1 MNCPGCSAALQPDA
15 KFCGECGARARHVC
29 ASCGSLN
36 PVSHRFCSEC
46 GGALGGG
53 SKPLE
58 AAPAPPPAP
67 SVPAAKLP
75 NAVLAER
82 RQITV
87 MFCDMVGSTALSTR
101 LDPEDL
107 HAVLASYHR
116 CVDAVAA
123 AHGATV
129 AQYLGDGAL
138 LYFGYPRAQERDAE
152 QAVLAGLALIEAASG
167 LVAAGEPLRV
177 RVGIETGLAMVGDLF
192 VGSHERGAIGET
204 PNIAARLQGVAE
216 PMSIVIGPKTQE
228 LVKRAFELAPLEVGE
243 LKGLGPDVR
252 PWRVIRERD
261 APLAMGEGTPPKL
274 QGRAKEA
281 QALHA
286 AWREARSGR
295 GRAIFLSG
303 EPGIGKSSLATAAFA
318 EIGEARKL
326 RLACAS
332 DHEGTALHPLI
343 RALTQAAGITRED
356 EASVRR
362 AKLDLTL
369 AAAGLGESAIE
380 RIAEIMNLG
389 SSSPP
394 PDVFLTPQQRR
405 DDLLAALCDFLL
417 GGPGRPTAILW
428 EDVHWID
435 PTSRELMDRLAVRLA
450 ETPALLILTYRPG
463 FVPPWQGD
471 HIQAIVLKR
480 LNARQ
485 SAALAA
491 RVAGDRELPPELMA
505 RIIERTDG
513 NPLYVEEFTRAVLDN
528 HGRLDLEQHAASLTV
543 PSTLQASLMARLD
556 RLGPARDLAQVCAAI
571 GRSFTYELVAAVAEV
586 GDGSLRGGLND
597 LVHSEIL
604 TPQRASSMAA
614 TTYSF
619 KHALLREAAYSSM
632 LKSRRRGIHARVA
645 QAIESVFPELA
656 EEQPELLAHHHAA
669 AGERRRAAD
678 YLLKASRMSLGRSAA
693 VEAAKHARDGLALLA
708 EEGGGTAPAGDAA
721 AAALHLAHGRALI
734 ILKGEHAVETGA
746 AFRSAQAHAS
756 ADPQTL
762 FIVLDGLC
770 AHHFSRRELSQA
782 IAAAEQILALG
793 AEEGARRD
801 PHVTITGLRARGS
814 ASFLIGEF
822 GTARASFEQLL
833 ALCRTVPDADLVG
846 RSRGD
851 PRVSSLSFLSLVA
864 AVQGRAA
871 EALQH
876 SSQSQTLAQATR
888 HPPSQT
894 FALRIVAFLHTLFE
908 NWAEVLKAAQAIIRI
923 ARKHAFP
930 VWEQEGRFFEQ
941 LALHAMRGDAS
952 ALKGMEQALETMSGG
967 LAVWPFFV
975 GAVGT
980 ARAEAGDLE
989 GADRLLRVALNN
1001 ARDSGELWYAPELL
1015 RKRAALVMK
1024 MPRLNESAED
1034 LRAEAL
1040 EIARRQEA
1048 ELWIRRLLPTGQPP
1062 ACQLTGMPVESCPF
1076 AVHEEATSICACEK
1090 ARRGRHSFPNGGR
1103 DGAPLTDA

>member
-1 MNCPGCSAALQPDA
+1 M
-15 KFCGECGARARHVC
+15 
-29 ASCGSLN
+29 
-36 PVSHRFCSEC
+36 
-46 GGALGGG
+46 
-53 SKPLE
+53 
-58 AAPAPPPAP
+58 
-67 SVPAAKLP
+67 
-75 NAVLAER
+75 
-82 RQITV
+82 
-87 MFCDMVGSTALSTR
+87 
-101 LDPEDL
+101 
-107 HAVLASYHR
+107 
-116 CVDAVAA
+116 
-123 AHGATV
+123 
-129 AQYLGDGAL
+129 
-138 LYFGYPRAQERDAE
+138 
-152 QAVLAGLALIEAASG
+152 
-167 LVAAGEPLRV
+167 
-177 RVGIETGLAMVGDLF
+177 
-192 VGSHERGAIGET
+192 
-204 PNIAARLQGVAE
+204 
-216 PMSIVIGPKTQE
+216 
-228 LVKRAFELAPLEVGE
+228 
-243 LKGLGPDVR
+243 
-252 PWRVIRERD
+252 IRERD
-261 APLAMGEGTPPKL
+261 STLALNEGTRPKL

-281 QALHA
+281 QALMT

-295 GRAIFLSG
+295 GQVILLSG
-303 EPGIGKSSLATAAFA
+303 EPGIGKSSLAGGAFA
-318 EIGEARKL
+318 EIREARKL
-326 RLACAS
+326 RLVCSS
-332 DHEGTALHPLI
+332 DHAGTALHPVI

-356 EASVRR
+356 EAATRR
-362 AKLDLTL
+362 AKLDRAL
-369 AAAGLGESAIE
+369 AEAGLGAPAIE
-380 RIAEIMNLG
+380 RIAEVMNLG
-389 SSSPP
+389 RPTP
-394 PDVFLTPQQRR
+394 EPDVFLTPQQRR
-405 DDLLAALCDFLL
+405 EELLTALCDFLL
-417 GGPGRPTAILW
+417 GGPGRPTAVLW

-435 PTSRELMDRLAVRLA
+435 PTSRELMDRLTVRIA
-450 ETPALLILTYRPG
+450 EAPAFLILTHRPD
-463 FVPPWQGD
+463 FVPPWRGD
-471 HIQAIVLKR
+471 HVRDIVLKR

-491 RVAGDRELPPELMA
+491 EIAGDRELPPELLA

-513 NPLYVEEFTRAVLDN
+513 NPLYVEEFTRAVLEN

-571 GRSFTYELVAAVAEV
+571 GRSFTYELVAAVAEL
-586 GDGSLRGGLND
+586 GDGNLRGSLND
-597 LVHSEIL
+597 LVRSEIL

-656 EEQPELLAHHHAA
+656 EEQPELLAHHHGA

-708 EEGGGTAPAGDAA
+708 EEGGGTGPTGDAG

-734 ILKGEHAVETGA
+734 ILKGEHAAETGA
-746 AFRSAQAHAS
+746 AFRSAQAHAGQ
-756 ADPQTL
+756 DPQML
-762 FIVLDGLC
+762 FVVLDGLC

-793 AEEGARRD
+793 AEEGARHD

-822 GTARASFEQLL
+822 STARACFEELL

-871 EALQH
+871 EALAH
-876 SSQSQTLAQATR
+876 SAESQTLAQATR
-888 HPPSQT
+888 HPPSHT
-894 FALRIVAFLHTLFE
+894 FALRIAAFLHTLFE
-908 NWAEVLKAAQAIIRI
+908 NWGEVLKAAQAIIRI

-941 LALHAMRGDAS
+941 LALHATRGEAS
-952 ALKGMEQALETMSGG
+952 ALKGMEEALETMSGG

-980 ARAEAGDLE
+980 ARADAGDLE
-989 GADRLLRVALNN
+989 TADRLLRVALNN

-1015 RKRAALVMK
+1015 RKRAALVTR
-1024 MPRLNESAED
+1024 MPGLNESADD

-1048 ELWIRRLLPTGQPP
+1048 ELWIRRLLPTGEPP
-1062 ACQLTGMPVESCPF
+1062 ACRLTGTAVEHCPF
-1076 AVHEEATSICACEK
+1076 AAHAPGNGPGTSTCACEQ
-1090 ARRGRHSFPNGGR
+1090 ARQGRSALPPRGR

>member
-15 KFCGECGARARHVC
+15 KFCGECGARARHAC
-29 ASCGSLN
+29 GSCGSLN
-36 PVSHRFCSEC
+36 PVAHKFCSEC
-46 GGALGGG
+46 GGALGGAAKVQAA
-53 SKPLE
+53 SP
-58 AAPAPPPAP
+58 APAPAPKPPDAP
-67 SVPAAKLP
+67 
-75 NAVLAER
+75 LAER

-87 MFCDMVGSTALSTR
+87 MFCDMVGSTALSTQ

-107 HAVLASYHR
+107 HAVLSAYHR
-116 CVDAVAA
+116 CVDAIAA

-138 LYFGYPRAQERDAE
+138 LYFGFPRAQERDAE
-152 QAVLAGLALIEAASG
+152 QAVRAGLALIEAVAG
-167 LVAAGEPLRV
+167 LAAGGEPLRV

-192 VGSHERGAIGET
+192 AGSHERGAIGET
-204 PNIAARLQGVAE
+204 PNIAARLQSVAE
-216 PMSIVIGPKTQE
+216 PMSVVIGPRTE
-228 LVKRAFELAPLEVGE
+228 GLVRRAFELEALEVGA
-243 LKGLGPDVR
+243 LKGLGPGVR

-261 APLAMGEGTPPKL
+261 PALAPGDAAPPKL
-274 QGRAKEA
+274 QGRTKEM
-281 QALHA
+281 QALLA
-286 AWREARSGR
+286 AWREARTGR
-295 GRAIFLSG
+295 GRALFLSG
-303 EPGIGKSSLATAAFA
+303 EPGIGKSSLAAGAFA
-318 EIGEARKL
+318 EMREARRL
-326 RLACAS
+326 RLACSS
-332 DHEGTALHPLI
+332 DHEGAALHPVI
-343 RALTQAAGITRED
+343 RALTIAAGIARED
-356 EASVRR
+356 EASARR
-362 AKLDLTL
+362 GKLDRAL
-369 AAAGLGESAIE
+369 AAAGLGDRAIE
-380 RIAEIMNLG
+380 RIAEIMNLA
-389 SSSPP
+389 SAAPA
-394 PDVFLTPQQRR
+394 PDIFLTPQQRR
-405 DDLLAALCDFLL
+405 DALLTALCDFLL

-435 PTSRELMDRLAVRLA
+435 PTSRELMDRLTLRLA
-450 ETPALLILTYRPG
+450 DAPALLILTHRPG

-471 HIQAIVLKR
+471 HIREIALQR

-491 RVAGDRELPPELMA
+491 QVAGERELPPALLA

-528 HGRLDLEQHAASLTV
+528 HGPLDLEQHAASLTV

-571 GRSFTYELVAAVAEV
+571 GRSFTYELVSAVAEI
-586 GDGSLRGGLND
+586 GHGELRGGLND
-597 LVHSEIL
+597 LVRSEIL

-632 LKSRRRGIHARVA
+632 LKSRRRGLHARVA
-645 QAIESVFPELA
+645 RSIESVFPELA
-656 EEQPELLAHHHAA
+656 EEQPELLAHHHAS

-678 YLLKASRMSLGRSAA
+678 YLLKASRLSLGRSAA

-708 EEGGGTAPAGDAA
+708 EEGGGAAQAGDAG

-734 ILKGEHAVETGA
+734 ILKGEHAGETGA
-746 AFRSAQAHAS
+746 AFRSAQEHAG

-762 FIVLDGLC
+762 FVALDGLC

-782 IAAAEQILALG
+782 IAAADAILALG
-793 AEEGARRD
+793 AEDGTRRD

-822 GTARASFEQLL
+822 RTARAAFEELL

-864 AVQGRAA
+864 AVQGFAA
-871 EALQH
+871 EALAH
-876 SSQSQTLAQATR
+876 SAESQALAQGTR
-888 HPPSQT
+888 HPPSLT
-894 FALRIVAFLHTLFE
+894 FALRIAAFLHTLFE
-908 NWAEVLKAAQAIIRI
+908 NWSEVLKAAQAIIRI

-941 LALHAMRGDAS
+941 LALHALEGEAS
-952 ALKGMEQALETMSGG
+952 ALKGMEEALEAMAGG

-989 GADRLLRVALNN
+989 NADRLLRVALNN

-1015 RKRAALVMK
+1015 RKRAELVLR
-1024 MPRLNESAED
+1024 MPGLNESAEH

-1048 ELWIRRLLPTGQPP
+1048 RLWIRRLAPEGTP
-1062 ACQLTGMPVESCPF
+1062 AGCPLTGTTVEACPF
-1076 AVHEEATSICACEK
+1076 AAHERAGSLCACEQ
-1090 ARRGRHSFPNGGR
+1090 ARRGRPFTS
-1103 DGAPLTDA
+1103 LTHA